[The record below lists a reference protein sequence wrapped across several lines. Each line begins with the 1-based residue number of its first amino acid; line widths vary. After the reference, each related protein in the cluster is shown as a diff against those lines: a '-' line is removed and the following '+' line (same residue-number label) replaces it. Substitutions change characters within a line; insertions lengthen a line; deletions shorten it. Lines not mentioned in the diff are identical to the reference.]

1 MIVLDASAA
10 LELLLRAAG
19 HPQLVA
25 RALASAELLVAPHLL
40 DLEVAHVL
48 RRFVAGGEL
57 STARAEQA
65 LADYDDLRIARYPH
79 RSLLRRI
86 WQLRENCT
94 AYDAAYLALAE
105 AVGAPLI
112 TCDRRLASVPG
123 HRATVECITG

>member
-1 MIVLDASAA
+1 
-10 LELLLRAAG
+10 
-19 HPQLVA
+19 
-25 RALASAELLVAPHLL
+25 
-40 DLEVAHVL
+40 VL

-123 HRATVECITG
+123 HRATVECIAG